1 MEQRRTVLLAD
12 TSTEFRILLREA
24 MEKTGEFW
32 VDVAQTGDEVLEKV
46 QEQEPDIL
54 IMDVILPGLDGLSAL
69 RELQE
74 LGYAPMTILTSAFVS
89 DQTLAEA
96 TELGA
101 AYFLPKPFR
110 MDTLLDRMRNL
121 FWEKPKATRPSLKA
135 RVSHMLH
142 DAGMP
147 ANISGYQYLREAILI
162 TAADPSVLNKAV
174 TKILY
179 PEIARRYGTTA
190 LRVERCIR
198 SAIETAWDRASP
210 ETLPKYFGCTVSSQR
225 GKPSNAEFIA
235 LLAERLTLE
244 DDQALRARQLF
255 TVYIKGDRLALSP
268 FLRSF
273 SFDSIRAFVSFYEN
287 VYVFASNSFFLPSK
301 ITTKGRPFYLCTLH
315 SVREIE

>member
-1 MEQRRTVLLAD
+1 M
-12 TSTEFRILLREA
+12 
-24 MEKTGEFW
+24 
-32 VDVAQTGDEVLEKV
+32 DVAQTGDEVLEKV

-74 LGYAPMTILTSAFVS
+74 LGYAPMTILTSALFRPDVGGS
-89 DQTLAEA
+89 NGAGRCLFSAKTL
-96 TELGA
+96 
-101 AYFLPKPFR
+101 R

-135 RVSHMLH
+135 RVTHMLH

-210 ETLPKYFGCTVSSQR
+210 EALPKYFGCTVSSQR

-244 DDQALRARQLF
+244 DDQALRA
-255 TVYIKGDRLALSP
+255 
-268 FLRSF
+268 
-273 SFDSIRAFVSFYEN
+273 
-287 VYVFASNSFFLPSK
+287 
-301 ITTKGRPFYLCTLH
+301 
-315 SVREIE
+315 

>member
-135 RVSHMLH
+135 RVTHMLH

-147 ANISGYQYLREAILI
+147 ANISGYQYLREAIMM
-162 TAADPSVLNKAV
+162 AV
-174 TKILY
+174 EDIDMLGSITKILY
-179 PEIARRYGTTA
+179 PTIAKKYQTTA
-190 LRVERCIR
+190 SRVERAIR
-198 SAIETAWDRASP
+198 HAIEVAWSRGKM
-210 ETLPKYFGCTVSSQR
+210 ETLDALFGYTINTGK
-225 GKPSNAEFIA
+225 GKPTNSEFIA
-235 LLAERLTLE
+235 LIADKIRLLY
-244 DDQALRARQLF
+244 R
-255 TVYIKGDRLALSP
+255 G
-268 FLRSF
+268 
-273 SFDSIRAFVSFYEN
+273 N
-287 VYVFASNSFFLPSK
+287 
-301 ITTKGRPFYLCTLH
+301 
-315 SVREIE
+315 

>member
-135 RVSHMLH
+135 RVTHMLH

-147 ANISGYQYLREAILI
+147 ANISGYQFLHRNTISSR
-162 TAADPSVLNKAV
+162 TNKKLCHTLFRATISISQIV
-174 TKILY
+174 TFVYFSAHHFKILHTTDMGFNGSLE
-179 PEIARRYGTTA
+179 EIKRSRAIRIGRHRNTTGIMNHRHIRY
-190 LRVERCIR
+190 E
-198 SAIETAWDRASP
+198 W
-210 ETLPKYFGCTVSSQR
+210 
-225 GKPSNAEFIA
+225 N
-235 LLAERLTLE
+235 
-244 DDQALRARQLF
+244 
-255 TVYIKGDRLALSP
+255 
-268 FLRSF
+268 
-273 SFDSIRAFVSFYEN
+273 N
-287 VYVFASNSFFLPSK
+287 
-301 ITTKGRPFYLCTLH
+301 IT
-315 SVREIE
+315 

>member
-135 RVSHMLH
+135 RV
-142 DAGMP
+142 
-147 ANISGYQYLREAILI
+147 
-162 TAADPSVLNKAV
+162 
-174 TKILY
+174 
-179 PEIARRYGTTA
+179 TTA

-244 DDQALRARQLF
+244 DDQALRA
-255 TVYIKGDRLALSP
+255 
-268 FLRSF
+268 
-273 SFDSIRAFVSFYEN
+273 
-287 VYVFASNSFFLPSK
+287 
-301 ITTKGRPFYLCTLH
+301 
-315 SVREIE
+315 

>member
-89 DQTLAEA
+89 DQTLTEA

-135 RVSHMLH
+135 RVTHMLH
-142 DAGMP
+142 D
-147 ANISGYQYLREAILI
+147 
-162 TAADPSVLNKAV
+162 
-174 TKILY
+174 
-179 PEIARRYGTTA
+179 GTTA

-198 SAIETAWDRASP
+198 SAIEIAWDRASP

-244 DDQALRARQLF
+244 DDQALRA
-255 TVYIKGDRLALSP
+255 
-268 FLRSF
+268 
-273 SFDSIRAFVSFYEN
+273 
-287 VYVFASNSFFLPSK
+287 
-301 ITTKGRPFYLCTLH
+301 
-315 SVREIE
+315 

>member
-121 FWEKPKATRPSLKA
+121 FWEKPKATRPSL
-135 RVSHMLH
+135 
-142 DAGMP
+142 
-147 ANISGYQYLREAILI
+147 
-162 TAADPSVLNKAV
+162 NKAV

-244 DDQALRARQLF
+244 DDQALRA
-255 TVYIKGDRLALSP
+255 
-268 FLRSF
+268 
-273 SFDSIRAFVSFYEN
+273 
-287 VYVFASNSFFLPSK
+287 
-301 ITTKGRPFYLCTLH
+301 
-315 SVREIE
+315 

>member
-1 MEQRRTVLLAD
+1 MRQKEGTIMRKEEMSKLLNSNRMEYLKNRKDAF
-12 TSTEFRILLREA
+12 EILLKDAE
-24 MEKTGEFW
+24 EKKNQKNVEFW
-32 VDVAQTGDEVLEKV
+32 QNMLEMKDFKEEALLRVLEFFESQKPDKKTLNKILFKVAQTGDEVLQKI

-110 MDTLLDRMRNL
+110 TETLLDRMRNL
-121 FWEKPKATRPSLKA
+121 FREKPKATRPSLKA
-135 RVSHMLH
+135 RVTHMLH

-198 SAIETAWDRASP
+198 SAIEIAWDRASP

-244 DDQALRARQLF
+244 DDQALRA
-255 TVYIKGDRLALSP
+255 
-268 FLRSF
+268 
-273 SFDSIRAFVSFYEN
+273 
-287 VYVFASNSFFLPSK
+287 
-301 ITTKGRPFYLCTLH
+301 
-315 SVREIE
+315 

>member
-54 IMDVILPGLDGLSAL
+54 IMDVIGPGLDGPGS
-69 RELQE
+69 RGGVQE
-74 LGYAPMTILTSAFVS
+74 LAHPPMPFLTPAFVS
-89 DQTLAEA
+89 DQPRGEPAE
-96 TELGA
+96 GGGP
-101 AYFLPKPFR
+101 YFLQNPLGRDPRWPRMRTLFGENPKP
-110 MDTLLDRMRNL
+110 
-121 FWEKPKATRPSLKA
+121 PRPSLKA
-135 RVSHMLH
+135 RVTHMLH

-244 DDQALRARQLF
+244 DDQALRA
-255 TVYIKGDRLALSP
+255 
-268 FLRSF
+268 
-273 SFDSIRAFVSFYEN
+273 
-287 VYVFASNSFFLPSK
+287 
-301 ITTKGRPFYLCTLH
+301 
-315 SVREIE
+315 